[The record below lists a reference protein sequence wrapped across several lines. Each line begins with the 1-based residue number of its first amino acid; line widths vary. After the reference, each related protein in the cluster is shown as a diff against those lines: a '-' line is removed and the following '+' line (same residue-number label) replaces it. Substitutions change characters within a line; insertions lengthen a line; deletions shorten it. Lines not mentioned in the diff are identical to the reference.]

1 MDAGYDYDPIYEQ
14 VHRMGHQS
22 IIAYN
27 KRNEPESVGFNKHY
41 AAYLLTGA
49 LVSL

>member
-27 KRNEPESVGFNKHY
+27 KRNEPEPGR
-41 AAYLLTGA
+41 GA
-49 LVSL
+49 LSLSSLSCGKSVAG